1 MASEDGPKFA
11 LCQVTYGIL
20 LRSGSADVS
29 DWLPA
34 HTHGTETC
42 EFVLENSWMSWPSLS
57 CSSPAAC
64 ASLFSQQLLVKTT
77 SAWQEAAMDMKT
89 FMCDRQ
95 TANRV
100 VRNAEA
106 TQESRQ
112 QVSSK
117 NASGRKRRRKAR
129 SAVQR
134 ARLTP
139 KRLFYADAETQVA
152 SAGEESGA
160 HEEEEEDQDMADDA
174 SEEGHAEQKQDDEE
188 DEEKRSCGSPSE
200 DKDLFGDRFA
210 FHTPKGAG
218 TKPGQPLGVY

>member
-1 MASEDGPKFA
+1 
-11 LCQVTYGIL
+11 
-20 LRSGSADVS
+20 
-29 DWLPA
+29 
-34 HTHGTETC
+34 
-42 EFVLENSWMSWPSLS
+42 
-57 CSSPAAC
+57 
-64 ASLFSQQLLVKTT
+64 
-77 SAWQEAAMDMKT
+77 MDMKT

-129 SAVQR
+129 SAVKR

-139 KRLFYADAETQVA
+139 KRLFDADAETQVA
-152 SAGEESGA
+152 SAGEESAA

-218 TKPGQPLGVY
+218 TKKYGSSSKDSVVAEISGKPFELEDVSPPSTSPAMDDVRKLLPKLDQKLRDALPSQMPAYLV